1 MKQLLILVCFV
12 FLITSCKKQEIN
24 PEENQKYSYEEVP
37 NDPTG
42 LRLYTLE
49 NGLKV
54 YLSKNTNEPK
64 IQTFVTVKA
73 GSNYDPKRSTGLA
86 HYLEHMLFKGT
97 DEIGTK
103 DWQKEKEQLDKIAAL
118 YEAHK
123 NEEDP
128 EKKKEIYSKIDSI
141 SLAASNF
148 SIANEYDKIM
158 SSLGAEGTNAHT
170 WVEETVYQNKI
181 PSVELEKWLKIE
193 SERFSQVVLRL
204 FHTELE
210 AVYEEFNQGQDNDWR
225 KSYEAMLKG
234 LFPNHPYGQQSTIG
248 LASHLKNPSMKD
260 IHEYF
265 NTYYVPNNMAI
276 VLVGDLDFD
285 KTIAMVDQYFGAYEQ
300 KEVTHPNLPKEE
312 PITTPI
318 VKEVYGPSA
327 EMVTLAYRSGAMG
340 SKDEKMLT
348 LINGILSN
356 NVAGLIDL
364 DLVQKQL
371 VMECGSNAT
380 FLNDYGYQEFYGVPN
395 EGQTLETVKD
405 LVLAEIEK
413 LKKGEFEDWM
423 LEAVISRL
431 KLDQLR
437 NNQKSTGL
445 ATTYYNAFIHN
456 QSWASRVQFIEELK
470 KITKEDIVAFANEF
484 YKENYV
490 VVYKRFGQDKSI
502 VKVENPK
509 ITPVNLNRGE
519 ESQYI
524 KDLANFKSEAE
535 SPVFVDFKKEI
546 KETTLANGIKFEYI
560 ENKENDLF
568 DLNIIFDMGSDHN
581 KKLNLAVGYLDFLG
595 TDKYSPEDVKKE
607 FFKIGVDYW
616 VSTGHDQT
624 VVTLRGLKE
633 NFDRGIELLSH
644 VWDNAKAD
652 PLSYQKYV
660 EKIAKERYDNMMSKG
675 RILRSGLRSYGT
687 YGENSRLRDIYQME
701 ELMAINPNELVA
713 LIKEFKNYE
722 QHIFYYGKDVDK
734 VQAALNT
741 NHKVAKER
749 KAYPE
754 KTTYTPIETGGNV
767 YFVNY
772 DMVQTEML
780 FLAKADNFNA
790 KDLAQIDLFN
800 TYFGGGL
807 SSIVFQE
814 IRESKSLAYSAY
826 ANYASAREANEP
838 NYVMAYIGTQ
848 ANKVP
853 QAVDAILALLND
865 MPEAK
870 EQFEAAKKATLKK
883 IAAERITKASIYW
896 EYLRLKKLGLSED
909 PRKEIYKAV
918 ENMTLADIKAFFERC
933 VKGRSYNIMVVGNK
947 NEVDMNALKKLGT
960 IKELDVNYLFNYKFD
975 MPAMQG
981 EEAF

>member
-12 FLITSCKKQEIN
+12 FLITSCKKQETN

-103 DWQKEKEQLDKIAAL
+103 DWQKEKAQLEKIAAL

-123 NEEDP
+123 TEEDP
-128 EKKKEIYSKIDSI
+128 TKKEEIYGKIDSI
-141 SLAASNF
+141 SLEASNF

-285 KTIAMVDQYFGAYEQ
+285 KTIAMVDQYFGSY
-300 KEVTHPNLPKEE
+300 KRKDVTHPDLPKEE
-312 PITTPI
+312 PITTPV

-327 EMVTLAYRSGAMG
+327 EMVTLAYRTGAMG
-340 SKDEKMLT
+340 SKDEKMIT

-371 VMECGSNAT
+371 VMECGSDAT

-395 EGQTLETVKD
+395 EGQKLEAVKD
-405 LVLAEIEK
+405 LILAEIEK
-413 LKKGEFEDWM
+413 LKQGAFEDWM
-423 LEAVISRL
+423 IEAVISRL

-437 NNQKSTGL
+437 NNQKSAGL

-456 QSWASRVQFIEELK
+456 QSWSARVQFIDALK
-470 KITKEDIVAFANEF
+470 KITKEDIIAFANEF
-484 YKENYV
+484 YKDNYV
-490 VVYKRFGQDKSI
+490 VVYKRFGQDSSI

-519 ESQYI
+519 ESKYI
-524 KDLANFKSEAE
+524 KDLANFKSEVE
-535 SPVFVDFKKEI
+535 QPVFVDFKKAI

-633 NFDRGIELLSH
+633 NFNRGMELLSH
-644 VWDNAKAD
+644 VWDNAQAD

-660 EKIAKERYDNMMSKG
+660 EKIAKERYDNMMNKRS
-675 RILRSGLRSYGT
+675 ILRSGLRSYGT

-701 ELMAINPNELVA
+701 ELMAIDPNELVV

-722 QHIFYYGKDVDK
+722 QHIFYYGKDVDQ

-754 KTTYTPIETGGNV
+754 KTTYTPVETGGNV

-780 FLAKADNFNA
+780 FLAKADTFNA

-826 ANYASAREANEP
+826 ANYAGAREANKP

-853 QAVDAILALLND
+853 QAVDAILALLNE

-896 EYLRLKKLGLSED
+896 EYLRLKKLGLTED
-909 PRKEIYKAV
+909 PRKEMYKAV

-933 VKGRSYNIMVVGNK
+933 VKGRDYNIMVVGNK

-960 IKELDVNYLFNYKFD
+960 IKELDVNYLFNYKFE
-975 MPAMQG
+975 MPAMQDAG
-981 EEAF
+981 AF